1 MNRKRKRDFSV
12 SGKQQNEFGMNEEQQ
27 GGYNMKG
34 AYNISRKQ
42 TRRTIENQGSGRE
55 IVGPERL
62 SATYPG
68 KDPRTRLCGA
78 VKVRTEEKRLDNETL
93 KNLDEFRTRFEA
105 KIVAFRWGY
114 GYLGR
119 EEKQILLK
127 NIKMEGSGKLLKDQW
142 FACGKWTQ
150 RFGVGDVIAFDAT
163 LKDGK
168 LQYPTKVSLI
178 ESADP
183 KSGSSGTPRGS
194 GSSGVQMEI
203 QF

>member
-1 MNRKRKRDFSV
+1 MNRKRKRNFSV
-12 SGKQQNEFGMNEEQQ
+12 NGKQQAEFGTNNKQQ
-27 GGYNMKG
+27 GEFKMN
-34 AYNISRKQ
+34 SVL
-42 TRRTIENQGSGRE
+42 THRTIGNQDRVAE
-55 IVGPERL
+55 TVGPESL
-62 SATYPG
+62 SVTYPG
-68 KDPRTRLCGA
+68 KDPNNDPKERLHGA
-78 VKVRTEEKRLDNETL
+78 VKVRAEEKRLDKETL

-183 KSGSSGTPRGS
+183 KSGSSGTLRGS

>member
-1 MNRKRKRDFSV
+1 MNRKRKRNFSV
-12 SGKQQNEFGMNEEQQ
+12 NGKQQEEFGTNNKQQ
-27 GGYNMKG
+27 GEFKMNRVLT
-34 AYNISRKQ
+34 N
-42 TRRTIENQGSGRE
+42 RTIGNQDRVAE
-55 IVGPERL
+55 TVGPESL
-62 SATYPG
+62 SVTYPG
-68 KDPRTRLCGA
+68 KDPNNDPKERLHGA
-78 VKVRTEEKRLDNETL
+78 VKVQAEEKRLDKETL

-142 FACGKWTQ
+142 FGCGKWTQ

-183 KSGSSGTPRGS
+183 KSGSSGTLRGS